1 MTGSTTGSATGSAI
15 LLAFAF
21 ALDLAL
27 GLGSITSGG
36 VASFCTSG
44 KDGSGVVGFDHLN
57 IQWPQVI

>member
-1 MTGSTTGSATGSAI
+1 MTGSTNRSATGSAI

-44 KDGSGVVGFDHLN
+44 KDGSGVVVF
-57 IQWPQVI
+57 